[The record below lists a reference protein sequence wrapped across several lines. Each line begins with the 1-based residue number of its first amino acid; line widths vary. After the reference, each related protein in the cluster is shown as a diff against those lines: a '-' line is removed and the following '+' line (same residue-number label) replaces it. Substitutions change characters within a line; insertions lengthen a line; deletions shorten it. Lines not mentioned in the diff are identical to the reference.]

1 MSETNPPESA
11 SALPEIKV
19 GPIKDIAY
27 VQMEVECEDATYDKL
42 VAYGKEDATDA
53 DYFKIAFNK
62 ALQSYYEDF
71 IESGDLKKVM
81 NEERKEG
88 DKET

>member
-1 MSETNPPESA
+1 MRETSPPESA

-42 VAYGKEDATDA
+42 VAYGKEEATDE

-62 ALQSYYEDF
+62 ALQYYCEDF
-71 IESGDLKKVM
+71 NETGDLKKVM
-81 NEERKEG
+81 NEESKEG
-88 DKET
+88 DK